1 MVAPE
6 QSEENMAETPP
17 LIRRLSTRIEEN
29 PTPHHFD
36 PFEEVLAVMEDE
48 MERYQDE
55 VKRRYPGDLVDRL
68 FTPDGELDLHIG
80 TTHNLMQKTMP
91 RILHLLGSLFT
102 SKTKNR
108 ESTQSLCPSRC
119 EQHSPFSPLNFTLP
133 LIIHPPS
140 RPETEGKYSVCE
152 VETSYSCGRDTAS
165 AKIHETGCGDSPL

>member
-6 QSEENMAETPP
+6 QSTKNMAETPP
-17 LIRRLSTRIEEN
+17 LIRMLSTRIEEN
-29 PTPHHFD
+29 PTPHQFD
-36 PFEEVLAVMEDE
+36 PFEEVLAVMEE
-48 MERYQDE
+48 KMERHQDE
-55 VKRRYPGDLVDRL
+55 VMRRYPGDLVDRL

-119 EQHSPFSPLNFTLP
+119 EQIPHS
-133 LIIHPPS
+133 H
-140 RPETEGKYSVCE
+140 
-152 VETSYSCGRDTAS
+152 
-165 AKIHETGCGDSPL
+165 H